1 MASSKKISAKDY
13 QEKILKLKKIE
24 EELKIANKKLI
35 GNEDNFSNKAKL
47 RALDRIIGYLVRN
60 GKESGL
66 PMEVLI
72 DIANDYQKKVDH
84 K

>member
-1 MASSKKISAKDY
+1 MAKKITVNEY

-24 EELKIANKKLI
+24 KDLKDAKELLK

-47 RALDRIIGYLVRN
+47 KAIERLIGYLVRTGN
-60 GKESGL
+60 GSGL
-66 PMEVLI
+66 PMDVLI
-72 DIANDYQKKVDH
+72 DIANDYQKKVDV